1 MKSLSIYTL
10 TRNQSIEH
18 ISKLERQLSGRK
30 FPLKIRTWEW
40 GSMRALAAQLE
51 MHMQEVYSL
60 RFFYSFQIPRL
71 GKEFDLLQI
80 KDNHIVNIE
89 LKSGVVSDQAI
100 RKQLIQNRY
109 YLSVLGRPIQSYTYI
124 SSQNRL
130 VRLTHHDHI
139 VDADWERL
147 CEDLQKEGTN
157 YEGNIEDL
165 FRAELYLISPI
176 TDPVRFLKKEYFLT
190 SQQRDIEKKILRDI
204 YAKQSGCFWF
214 SGIPGTGKTLLLY
227 DIAMKLSVRHRIC
240 MVHCEENGEKWRIL
254 HERLQRIDFLADEQ
268 IRIEK
273 KSGSQNSGQDKG
285 PDSSRDYDQKKQFN
299 YEERK
304 AGTQIPL
311 EKYRGILVDEA
322 HLLFTQG
329 NQGYSGK
336 NQLDDI
342 IKRAKVVVIVFD
354 ENQILRM
361 DQYWEK
367 QMIDRYRNKAIEQ
380 QNYITLT
387 KQLRMQADNETLA
400 WIDAFT
406 KKQIINKIPHHDY
419 EIKIFD
425 SPEALDLEIKKKASS
440 EKSRLSRVIA
450 NYDWDYKKGK
460 KPEDTSK
467 KYWEV
472 DVWIENQRWHKP
484 WNYEL
489 EQNLNK
495 DEKKKIKEQAW
506 AEQAH
511 TIGEVGSTYTIQG
524 FDLNY
529 AGVILGKSVKY
540 RDGKII
546 YDPSE
551 TSNGKV
557 TKNRTMEDGSKK
569 NFAQELL
576 KHEIR
581 VLMTRGVNGL
591 YIYACDEQLREA
603 LKKAAEQE

>member
-1 MKSLSIYTL
+1 MVVNHDEQVK
-10 TRNQSIEH
+10 
-18 ISKLERQLSGRK
+18 
-30 FPLKIRTWEW
+30 
-40 GSMRALAAQLE
+40 
-51 MHMQEVYSL
+51 VYSD
-60 RFFYSFQIPRL
+60 IAKKL
-71 GKEFDLLQI
+71 GITEKYGE
-80 KDNHIVNIE
+80 
-89 LKSGVVSDQAI
+89 VVSKASTF
-100 RKQLIQNRY
+100 LNRHKD
-109 YLSVLGRPIQSYTYI
+109 LDSVDVVFI
-124 SSQNRL
+124 
-130 VRLTHHDHI
+130 
-139 VDADWERL
+139 
-147 CEDLQKEGTN
+147 
-157 YEGNIEDL
+157 
-165 FRAELYLISPI
+165 
-176 TDPVRFLKKEYFLT
+176 
-190 SQQRDIEKKILRDI
+190 
-204 YAKQSGCFWF
+204 
-214 SGIPGTGKTLLLY
+214 
-227 DIAMKLSVRHRIC
+227 
-240 MVHCEENGEKWRIL
+240 
-254 HERLQRIDFLADEQ
+254 
-268 IRIEK
+268 
-273 KSGSQNSGQDKG
+273 
-285 PDSSRDYDQKKQFN
+285 
-299 YEERK
+299 
-304 AGTQIPL
+304 
-311 EKYRGILVDEA
+311 DEA

-354 ENQILRM
+354 ENQTLRM

-511 TIGEVGSTYTIQG
+511 TIAEVGSTYTIQG

-540 RDGKII
+540 RNGKIV

-557 TKNRTMEDGSKK
+557 TKNRTMEDGTKQ
-569 NFAQELL
+569 NFAKELL

-591 YIYACDEQLREA
+591 YIYACDDQLREA